1 MPLSL
6 GWLDGS
12 ILLAYLSALAAIGWW
27 AARRTKRTTEDY
39 FLAGRSIPWL
49 VTLASFAASCISALS
64 FVGTPA
70 EGYASDYRYLLSNPG
85 DIAACLF
92 VAAVFL
98 PRFQKL
104 GLTSIYQA
112 VEVRF
117 GPSVRTA
124 CSAYFIVTRT
134 LASTVRIV
142 AIAKVLEVVSGGSL
156 AYAHCVALVLL
167 VILSYATLGGGR
179 AVAWTDLLQFTLLMG
194 GASGALAYLVRAVPG
209 GAAAIIDAGRAAHK
223 FNFLELFRPGNLSLL
238 ALMIVWAL
246 FNSTATYGADQD
258 MAQRL
263 LACNDPRKARWSLL
277 GWGLLGIP
285 INFLFLS
292 IGTALFAYAKAFPA
306 FTAGMTDPDHVF
318 PRFILTAMP
327 HGLRGLLLAAVA
339 SAAMGSADSAL
350 ASLSTAFTL
359 DFYKPFV
366 GRGKSEAQLVKVSKA
381 SFFGFGVVFFALAL
395 GMKDLDRLLWLAFR
409 LISFTYGPMLG
420 LFLVALLTDW
430 ELEPGKLLAL
440 LFSTTAALLALG
452 AAAWR
457 LSPHGGFWG
466 ELHATWWRLYIV
478 AGALAVPA
486 ACAVMRDRSHLDMAL
501 TRRRAPA
508 T

>member
-1 MPLSL
+1 MEL
-6 GWLDGS
+6 GFLDGS
-12 ILLAYLSALAAIGWW
+12 ILAAYLITLAGIGWW
-27 AARRTKRTTEDY
+27 AARRTKKTTEDY

-49 VTLASFAASCISALS
+49 VTLASFAATCVSALT
-64 FVGTPA
+64 FIGQPA
-70 EGYASDYRYLLSNPG
+70 EGYSSDYRYLLSNPG
-85 DIAACLF
+85 DLAACFF
-92 VAAVFL
+92 VAGVFL

-104 GLTSIYQA
+104 GLTSIYEA
-112 VEVRF
+112 VSARF

-124 CSAYFIVTRT
+124 CSGYFIVTRT

-156 AYAHCVALVLL
+156 SYGGCVAVVIL

-179 AVAWTDLLQFTLLMG
+179 AVAWTDLLQFILLM
-194 GASGALAYLVRAVPG
+194 SGAAAALVCIVHAVPG
-209 GAAAIIDAGRAAHK
+209 GAAAIIEAGRAAHK
-223 FNFLELFRPGNLSLL
+223 FNFLELYKPSNLGLL
-238 ALMIVWAL
+238 TLMIVWAF

-285 INFLFLS
+285 ITFLFLS
-292 IGTALFAYAKAFPA
+292 IGVALFAYAKAFPA

-359 DFYKPFV
+359 DFYKPIF
-366 GRGKSEAQLVKVSKA
+366 GRRKSEAQLVKVSKA
-381 SFFGFGVVFFALAL
+381 SFFGFGVLFLLLAL
-395 GMKDLDRLLWLAFR
+395 GMRNLDRLLWLAFR

-430 ELEPGKLLAL
+430 KLAPRKVLTL

-457 LSPHGGFWG
+457 LAPGGGFWAG
-466 ELHATWWRLYIV
+466 LHETWWRLYIV
-478 AGALAVPA
+478 AGALVVPL
-486 ACAVMRDRSHLDMAL
+486 ACAVMRDQSHADTAL
-501 TRRRAPA
+501 TRAGAPA